1 MMSQMDLVVGSDVVV
16 GNLLPTVVDP
26 DHGSTDPQ
34 QLTDADVYRLL
45 QKELEN
51 IPTADE
57 VVHNHP
63 HQKGTLLVDYQQLYP
78 ESQPMSNGNSGRSDA
93 MVVVNDADEE
103 AMRFVT
109 AASSFNTPPI
119 TNTDVLLQQQQQH
132 QILTTI
138 VFDQSTPAA
147 PVTTVK
153 KPVYQFA
160 EFDTDHHETTTAT
173 TTTTM
178 TTTAI
183 ETATA
188 TTSLLDSQRDASDS
202 SSDSDDSEDDSDDD
216 DDDDSS
222 GSGSDTG
229 DEERQ
234 SHLDRQPM
242 SQMQQQD
249 VLVLEP
255 GDKVEYEVGS
265 LFTSSTSCE
274 PSRRSA
280 RKVPEFQI
288 KSMVALLNPGPTAA
302 KARRPKSI
310 KAPTRVP
317 AKFDRVHRRPV
328 STRTDAVCFPTIRF
342 ADHIT
347 EHSHDEHGVLQ
358 YMSSLDLRCI
368 QSIVKERNLTNIR
381 VAPCRAGAVLRTM
394 SISYLNDLKFVHRV
408 TNNMY
413 LDLGVYHLMYG
424 AIPRKMLNA
433 AVLFLIFTNKE
444 YNAATADKTAEQK
457 KRLAYM
463 YDGDLELLCYIYWEL
478 STQDLIAWK
487 NDVPRKVAKQALAAA
502 WATLPE
508 GEKKNSICA
517 LAQFE
522 DNDYI
527 TASCLLYIKMHFN
540 GDMVGNEDNR
550 RKWETFMRLCG
561 IHHFSCSHTLYEVH
575 RRLNPTRDMM
585 LARYDQISAQDREH
599 VAFILSTNEIFRI
612 FKTNNL
618 LSSEAQVHGAFQKLL
633 NNLVYW
639 LIRKF
644 ALHLIVSAIYP
655 SKEITEKYLPGFV
668 KYNWSLVLNNLPRM
682 LPDFSTRVANKVQK
696 ILLNVLRVEYHTST
710 DNTTKIRTT
719 TAQALLDFIRQA
731 IETAI
736 YPCVYAKQ
744 VNATNLANCL
754 HEYLNKHSVEWR
766 DADSWIITDDVPQD
780 NDEYTERDYRTDESS
795 DSSSD
800 ESSSS
805 DEDDDEEET
814 DYYDDEEIVEDEV
827 RNLLNDRMPEFK
839 DPTESA
845 ANAAVTTRKSRAKS
859 AVAASASSSSSSS
872 TTTAAAATTTANL
885 STETKFPLYERAVP
899 RIKCTLCDGITTTK
913 AVILEKDVA
922 IVASCLPCI
931 LALNREPDDK
941 TQEIRKCLVQRT
953 GFKYQPPIAYRLSDN
968 NERRFI
974 PVSFDLLCLS
984 FSYEWFL
991 ISFPLFVFAQDS
1003 EFDTANIKRYT
1014 YNVVEKERRT
1024 KRKAETATTGGGTK
1038 KNKKAPVSD
1047 EFVVDQ

>member
-1 MMSQMDLVVGSDVVV
+1 MFVDEEQQVVMDLVGSEVV
-16 GNLLPTVVDP
+16 GNLLPTVVP
-26 DHGSTDPQ
+26 GSSATDAQ
-34 QLTDADVYRLL
+34 QLTEADVYRLL

-57 VVHNHP
+57 
-63 HQKGTLLVDYQQLYP
+63 HQQQKASLLVDYQQLYS
-78 ESQPMSNGNSGRSDA
+78 EQQQQTMTNASEEN
-93 MVVVNDADEE
+93 VVEDE
-103 AMRFVT
+103 AMRFAA

-119 TNTDVLLQQQQQH
+119 TNSDVLLQQQQH
-132 QILTTI
+132 QPQMLSTI
-138 VFDQSTPAA
+138 VFDPSVQSSSSSS
-147 PVTTVK
+147 VTMK
-153 KPVYQFA
+153 KPIYQFDTT
-160 EFDTDHHETTTAT
+160 FDDAD
-173 TTTTM
+173 TM
-178 TTTAI
+178 TNNNTTNVTAI

-188 TTSLLDSQRDASDS
+188 TTSLLDSQKDESDS
-202 SSDSDDSEDDSDDD
+202 SSDSDDSEEDDDSDGSSGGGSDSDNSDDD
-216 DDDDSS
+216 D
-222 GSGSDTG
+222 
-229 DEERQ
+229 Q
-234 SHLDRQPM
+234 QQHLDRQPM

-255 GDKVEYEVGS
+255 GDKVEYEVDS
-265 LFTSSTSCE
+265 LFTSSTNCE

-310 KAPTRVP
+310 KAPARVP
-317 AKFDRVHRRPV
+317 TKFDRVHRRPV
-328 STRTDAVCFPTIRF
+328 STRTDTVGFPTIRF
-342 ADHIT
+342 AEHIT

-424 AIPRKMLNA
+424 AVPRKLLNA

-444 YNAATADKTAEQK
+444 YNAATTDKTPEQK

-478 STQDLIAWK
+478 STQDLITWK

-599 VAFILSTNEIFRI
+599 VAFILSTSEIFRM

-618 LSSEAQVHGAFQKLL
+618 LSSEGQVHGAFQKLL

-644 ALHLIVSAIYP
+644 ALHLIVNAIYP

-668 KYNWSLVLNNLPRM
+668 KYNWTLVLNNLPRM
-682 LPDFSTRVANKVQK
+682 LPDFSSRVANKVQK

-710 DNTTKIRTT
+710 DNSTKIRVT
-719 TAQALLDFIRQA
+719 TAHALLDFIRQA

-744 VNATNLANCL
+744 ANATNLANCV

-766 DADSWIITDDVPQD
+766 DADSWIITDDVPHD
-780 NDEYTERDYRTDESS
+780 NDEYNERDYQTDEDDDDEDD

-800 ESSSS
+800 DSET
-805 DEDDDEEET
+805 DDDDNEM
-814 DYYDDEEIVEDEV
+814 DNEEIVEDEV
-827 RNLLNDRMPEFK
+827 RLLLNDRMPEFK
-839 DPTESA
+839 DPTEPINSTA
-845 ANAAVTTRKSRAKS
+845 TTVTRRKAKA
-859 AVAASASSSSSSS
+859 AVAA
-872 TTTAAAATTTANL
+872 TTQPNL
-885 STETKFPLYERAVP
+885 STETKFPLHERAVP

-913 AVILEKDVA
+913 AVVLEKDVA

-941 TQEIRKCLVQRT
+941 TIRKCLVQRT
-953 GFKYQPPIAYRLSDN
+953 GFKYQPPIAYRLTDN

-974 PVSFDLLCLS
+974 PVSF
-984 FSYEWFL
+984 
-991 ISFPLFVFAQDS
+991 FVFSLSDWNAYGL
-1003 EFDTANIKRYT
+1003 FFFLL
-1014 YNVVEKERRT
+1014 VVGFR
-1024 KRKAETATTGGGTK
+1024 
-1038 KNKKAPVSD
+1038 V
-1047 EFVVDQ
+1047 